1 MREAL
6 RNAGKKIGEKTLD
19 SRQFYMILAHRFKQ
33 CSDLAASG
41 YSVALTYTMSDLN
54 GLGVPCLRMCI
65 YIYIHTYTC
74 IHTQIYIYIYIFIY
88 IYCTHKMIQPHSPSA
103 PLLARTSRN
112 PTRWCLES
120 GRSASPAGH
129 RPTDLLQHMVMWHH
143 MAPMWHYIVS
153 FILWWK
159 TRWSR

>member
-54 GLGVPCLRMCI
+54 GLGVPCLRMYI
-65 YIYIHTYTC
+65 YIYLYIHIHVYT
-74 IHTQIYIYIYIFIY
+74 HRYIYIYIY
-88 IYCTHKMIQPHSPSA
+88 S
-103 PLLARTSRN
+103 
-112 PTRWCLES
+112 
-120 GRSASPAGH
+120 
-129 RPTDLLQHMVMWHH
+129 
-143 MAPMWHYIVS
+143 
-153 FILWWK
+153 ILY
-159 TRWSR
+159 T